1 MLFAEYDYDLDIAVQ
16 REEARQQ
23 GIAQGIAQGML
34 KTLFSLVREKLLT
47 LEVASEKANM
57 TPEAFKQLLNQSN

>member
-16 REEARQQ
+16 REEARQ
-23 GIAQGIAQGML
+23 QGIAQGML

>member
-23 GIAQGIAQGML
+23 GIAQGIL
-34 KTLFSLVREKLLT
+34 RNLIELVREKLLT